1 MKLLIISPG
10 KQHDLTVADA
20 IKEYQKRLSTRLP
33 IEWFFPSVGTKEEEG
48 MAILKQIKDGDFVL
62 LLDEHGRSYSSTDLA
77 KLVDT
82 RLQDGTKRLV
92 CIIGGAFGVSEEVKK
107 RANATLS
114 LSAMVF
120 PHMIVR
126 LMLTEQLYRAVTI
139 IDGGKY
145 HHK

>member
-10 KQHDLTVADA
+10 KQHDLTVVDA

-62 LLDEHGRSYSSTDLA
+62 LLDEHGRLYSSTDLA

-145 HHK
+145 HHE